1 MSAFLYQNPNYRQN
15 NNIIGWSMKFIK
27 KHINLV
33 IVGLVIL
40 IACGVAF
47 GIAMS
52 GMKNGDY
59 HYVAINTQADVEM
72 ILDKKH
78 NVIATYPQNEK
89 AKILLSN
96 CDIIGSKVE
105 DAVVSVLEQSCMLNF
120 IDVDA
125 TEEGNNAVK
134 MTVVSGLTNALE
146 LNVYRTIN
154 NFMLDN
160 GIFCVIIENETD
172 HTLLKQARKESLSP
186 DKYSLIT
193 SILDKSDWTFEKL
206 KSKSEQD
213 LLDIMYYIDKD
224 YLLEDYSTQKQNLL
238 DKYQAKYEE
247 HINNLT
253 NDYLRQFG
261 SKYNVFSKTRT
272 KEFKLNFPY

>member
-27 KHINLV
+27 KHINLI

-172 HTLLKQARKESLSP
+172 QTLLKQAKKESLSP

-206 KSKSEQD
+206 KTKSGINFMTDKNQISYRSLVYDADNIDIGIKD
-213 LLDIMYYIDKD
+213 LRGNIHEFPELNKMLYNY
-224 YLLEDYSTQKQNLL
+224 TGQKG
-238 DKYQAKYEE
+238 
-247 HINNLT
+247 I
-253 NDYLRQFG
+253 
-261 SKYNVFSKTRT
+261 
-272 KEFKLNFPY
+272 LN